1 MTDHGVLPGDRVEVH
16 HHGQWLPFLV
26 THIAED
32 GGLDGVAFSG
42 RYPAHNWSR
51 PVEDVRNAK
60 RADDGAPE
68 PAQRT
73 WRPAPG
79 PNLNEIVE
87 AAVERAGSPSGGI
100 SAEDV
105 DARIAVHRRPLLRA
119 ALEDLEAKIDARI
132 VAAIAAIPPA
142 DVMPLAD
149 VRPPK
154 KAPAKKARAKGGS

>member
-87 AAVERAGSPSGGI
+87 AAVERA
-100 SAEDV
+100 
-105 DARIAVHRRPLLRA
+105 
-119 ALEDLEAKIDARI
+119 LEVGKR
-132 VAAIAAIPPA
+132 
-142 DVMPLAD
+142 
-149 VRPPK
+149 
-154 KAPAKKARAKGGS
+154 G

>member
-105 DARIAVHRRPLLRA
+105 DARIAVMQA
-119 ALEDLEAKIDARI
+119 VAEGALEDLEAKIDARI
-132 VAAIAAIPPA
+132 AAAIAAIPPA
-142 DVMPLAD
+142 
-149 VRPPK
+149 K
-154 KAPAKKARAKGGS
+154 KAPAKKARAKGGR